1 MYDYYHVK
9 LYVIFIGGIMNKYI
23 ILFVF
28 SIIFLNSC
36 GVVSSILGGDYN
48 DTVYDDGVLTYY
60 DEYTS
65 STKRFKV
72 INENNMIETKTFRT
86 YAESDNLIIYVENGA
101 NVQRSSVSKIGYSFN
116 KYYSDLV
123 SIYGQH
129 TDVDGNGKIDIL
141 LFSMNPPGASTV
153 TLGYFYGADLLLGYF
168 NDAEILYMDLTL
180 VNSVP
185 EMMSGTILHEL
196 QHLINFNVNDINKGR
211 AMDVWL
217 NEALSESTS
226 ILYSPITVTSR
237 IEEFNDMGGYY
248 CFYTWSL
255 PIAVFANY
263 PSASVFM
270 NWLYSASGNDKTVF
284 RDIASSSQLNDY
296 NKVLSS
302 VSSRGIA
309 GTWEELLLNWME
321 GIFSYQVSGV
331 NPVFRRSGETV
342 PLYPGALVAY
352 YGSLGSISDNNLSTR
367 KLNANIEIALNKDV
381 YIGDSPSAINIQIP
395 NSINSMQDK
404 SSSQSSK
411 PYVPKYRNILFDNEG
426 NIKKY

>member
-1 MYDYYHVK
+1 
-9 LYVIFIGGIMNKYI
+9 MNKYI
-23 ILFVF
+23 ILFIF
-28 SIIFLNSC
+28 SIVFLNSC

-48 DTVYDDGVLTYY
+48 NAIYDDGVLTYY
-60 DEYTS
+60 DEYS
-65 STKRFKV
+65 SSIKRFKV

-123 SIYGQH
+123 NTYGNH
-129 TDVDGNGKIDIL
+129 TDVDGNGKINIL
-141 LFSMNPPGASTV
+141 LFSMNPAGASTV
-153 TLGYFYGADLLLGYF
+153 ILGYFYPDDLILGNF
-168 NDAEILYMDLTL
+168 NDAEILYMDVDL
-180 VNSVP
+180 VNGIP
-185 EMMSGTILHEL
+185 DIMAGTILHEL
-196 QHLINFNVNDINKGR
+196 QHLINFNVNDINKGIS
-211 AMDVWL
+211 MDLWL

-226 ILYSPITVTSR
+226 ILYSPTTVSSR
-237 IEEFNDMGGYY
+237 IEEFNSMGGYY
-248 CFYTWSL
+248 CFYTWYL

-284 RDIASSSQLNDY
+284 RDIASSSQINGYD
-296 NKVLSS
+296 KVLSS
-302 VSSRGIA
+302 VSHRGMA
-309 GTWEELLLNWME
+309 STWEELLLNWME

-331 NPVFRRSGETV
+331 NPVFRRFGETV

-367 KLNANIEIALNKDV
+367 KLNANIEIALNKDM

-395 NSINSMQDK
+395 SSVNSMQYK
-404 SSSQSSK
+404 SSSQSGK
-411 PYVPKYRNILFDNEG
+411 PYVPKYKNILFGKDG
-426 NIKKY
+426 KIKEY

>member
-1 MYDYYHVK
+1 MK
-9 LYVIFIGGIMNKYI
+9 KYI
-23 ILFVF
+23 ILFIL

-36 GVVSSILGGDYN
+36 GVVGSILGSNYN
-48 DTVYDDGVLTYY
+48 NPVYDDGVLTYY

-65 STKRFKV
+65 VTKRFRV
-72 INENNMIETKTFRT
+72 INENNTVEIKLFRT

-101 NVQRSSVSKIGYSFN
+101 DVKRSSVSKIGSDFN

-255 PIAVFANY
+255 PMNIFANY
-263 PSASVFM
+263 PSASVFV
-270 NWLYSASGNDKTVF
+270 NWLYSASGNDRTVF
-284 RDIASSSQLNDY
+284 RDIASSSQVNDY
-296 NKVLSS
+296 NKILSS
-302 VSSRGIA
+302 VSRRGIA
-309 GTWEELLLNWME
+309 NTWEELLLNWME
-321 GIFSYQVSGV
+321 GVFSYQLPGV
-331 NPVFRRSGETV
+331 NPVFRSSGETV
-342 PLYPGALVAY
+342 LLYPGALVAY
-352 YGSLGSISDNNLSTR
+352 YGSLGTVSDNNLSTR
-367 KLNANIEIALNKDV
+367 KLNSNIEIALNKDTYV
-381 YIGDSPSAINIQIP
+381 GDNPSAVNIQIP
-395 NSINSMQDK
+395 NSINSMQYK
-404 SSSQSSK
+404 SSSQVSK
-411 PYVPKYRNILFDNEG
+411 PYVPKYRNILLDRDG
-426 NIKKY
+426 NVKKY